1 MPDHSYP
8 ARMSRPTSS
17 HQFGRLKMT
26 LASAVT
32 VIIASTA
39 GCASATA
46 RPAAPA
52 STRRPPVASAGQGPA
67 GKGAGTLP
75 GTGYPPA
82 YWLTIRQQ
90 LASSLHRSI
99 TELTQLW
106 APGTSA
112 TPKGSGQIATTTIVD
127 VAAEDGLTVT
137 QLRRIELSAIR
148 RAFTLTVQ
156 RGATTRHQANV
167 QLAAI
172 TGWDQSNLDGY
183 AMYAFSPTKRWLPV
197 RRGRYLPSEAT
208 ETRGSP

>member
-1 MPDHSYP
+1 MPGHSQP
-8 ARMSRPTSS
+8 ARMSRPTPS
-17 HQFGRLKMT
+17 HHPSGRLKMT
-26 LASAVT
+26 LASAVA
-32 VIIASTA
+32 VILAGTA

-52 STRRPPVASAGQGPA
+52 STTRPPVTSAGQGPA

-82 YWLTIRQQ
+82 YWLAIRQQ
-90 LASSLHRSI
+90 LASRLHRSV

-106 APGTSA
+106 APSTPA
-112 TPKGSGQIATTTIVD
+112 EPKGSGEIAATTTIVN
-127 VAAEDGLTVT
+127 VAAEDGLTVA
-137 QLRRIELSAIR
+137 QLRRIELTAIR
-148 RAFTLTVQ
+148 RAFTLVVQ

-183 AMYAFSPTKRWLPV
+183 AMYAFQPH
-197 RRGRYLPSEAT
+197 
-208 ETRGSP
+208 